1 MLAFVSGTGVLLGT
15 LTSFFLL
22 LVKRPQHEHAVRF
35 LGLYTL
41 SLTVG
46 LAEPLIPAGNL
57 LLHYAA
63 GGVSLLYGPFLF
75 LYCQHRMD
83 AGRTIGSS
91 WKHFLPFLIY
101 CLSLTL
107 EKSFAQAP
115 LEVREGVELALYILL
130 FMQIIGYCFVAD
142 LYVVHFQ
149 KHIAGANVFTRSS
162 RLFFL
167 KMIVRVSGVFFLVTF
182 VGNLCLAL
190 FGFAYREE
198 LSISIQVG
206 VCLILFLI
214 ALLNTETMHAE
225 KLVE

>member
-15 LTSFFLL
+15 LTSIFLL
-22 LVKRPQHEHAVRF
+22 LVKRPRHEHAVRF

-57 LLHYAA
+57 LLRYAA
-63 GGVSLLYGPFLF
+63 GGVSLLYGPFLY
-75 LYCQHRMD
+75 LYCQHRLD
-83 AGRTIGSS
+83 AERRAWSS
-91 WKHFLPFLIY
+91 WKHFLPFLVY
-101 CLSLTL
+101 CLLLTL

-115 LEVREGVELALYILL
+115 VEVREGVELGLYILL
-130 FMQIIGYCFVAD
+130 FTQIIGYCFMAD
-142 LYVVHFQ
+142 LYVRHFQ
-149 KHIAGANVFTRSS
+149 EHITGSNVFTRSS

-167 KMIVRVSGVFFLVTF
+167 KMIVRISGMFFLVTF
-182 VGNLCLAL
+182 VVNLCQAL

-225 KLVE
+225 KMVE

>member
-1 MLAFVSGTGVLLGT
+1 M
-15 LTSFFLL
+15 
-22 LVKRPQHEHAVRF
+22 VKQPRHEHAVRF

-46 LAEPLIPAGNL
+46 LAEPLIPLSNL
-57 LLHYAA
+57 LLRYAA
-63 GGVSLLYGPFLF
+63 GGVSLLYGPFLC

-83 AGRTIGSS
+83 ADRRVRSS
-91 WKHFLPFLIY
+91 WKHFLPFLVY
-101 CLSLTL
+101 GLLLTA
-107 EKSFAQAP
+107 EKSFAGAP
-115 LEVREGVELALYILL
+115 IEVREGVELVLYILL
-130 FMQIIGYCFVAD
+130 FTQIIGYCFMAD
-142 LYVVHFQ
+142 LYVRHFQ
-149 KHIAGANVFTRSS
+149 EHIAGANVFTRSS

-167 KMIVRVSGVFFLVTF
+167 KMIVRVSGVFFLATF
-182 VGNLCLAL
+182 MVSLCQAL

-225 KLVE
+225 KMVE